1 LKLDKGSN
9 HFDEYYYSVGCGRPY
24 RRDPEWLDFFNGIA
38 DRIVRE
44 IAPKSVLDV
53 GCAMGFLVE
62 ALRDR
67 GVEAFG
73 IDISEYAINQV
84 REDIQ
89 PYCKVASITEPLE
102 NKFDLI
108 VTIETFE
115 HLSQK
120 DVVVG
125 FENLV
130 NASEDI
136 VFSSSPSDYGEATHR
151 NIQPPEYWALQFAQF
166 GYYREFDYDPTFI
179 TDWAVRYRK
188 GRDPLSRIVADYER
202 MLWRL
207 VQQSNSEREL
217 ILQQRQF
224 LSENTSTL
232 EMLHKNLK
240 RIVSDG
246 NLDTAEALV
255 AALEQLMGKIDELD
269 LAKDEGRESDTGP
282 GL

>member
-1 LKLDKGSN
+1 
-9 HFDEYYYSVGCGRPY
+9 
-24 RRDPEWLDFFNGIA
+24 
-38 DRIVRE
+38 
-44 IAPKSVLDV
+44 
-53 GCAMGFLVE
+53 
-62 ALRDR
+62 
-67 GVEAFG
+67 
-73 IDISEYAINQV
+73 
-84 REDIQ
+84 
-89 PYCKVASITEPLE
+89 
-102 NKFDLI
+102 
-108 VTIETFE
+108 
-115 HLSQK
+115 
-120 DVVVG
+120 
-125 FENLV
+125 
-130 NASEDI
+130 
-136 VFSSSPSDYGEATHR
+136 
-151 NIQPPEYWALQFAQF
+151 
-166 GYYREFDYDPTFI
+166 
-179 TDWAVRYRK
+179 
-188 GRDPLSRIVADYER
+188 